1 MTEDFID
8 VVNEFSPKHKAN
20 RKKQGQDPATVNIT
34 INYPIAY
41 ENAIQELILEDKE
54 RYPSRSGVIREA
66 IGLYLKKDKKLFK
79 RLRKKDGL

>member
-1 MTEDFID
+1 MVEW
-8 VVNEFSPKHKAN
+8 VNLKTEFSPKHTAN

-66 IGLYLKKDKKLFK
+66 IGLYLKENRKFHMSLFK
-79 RLRKKDGL
+79 RLRKK

>member
-1 MTEDFID
+1 MTEWI
-8 VVNEFSPKHKAN
+8 NLETEFSPKHTAN
-20 RKKQGQDPATVNIT
+20 RKKQGQDPSTVNIT
-34 INYPIAY
+34 INNPIAY

-79 RLRKKDGL
+79 RLRKKNGII